1 MTVRKSR
8 SNRRRSRYACISI
21 VISCPS
27 QVSANICKMQN
38 ENKAEK
44 QHFEIFIVFQNGG
57 KVLCIGRRCNLLYE
71 LFYHF

>member
-44 QHFEIFIVFQNGG
+44 QHF
-57 KVLCIGRRCNLLYE
+57 
-71 LFYHF
+71 